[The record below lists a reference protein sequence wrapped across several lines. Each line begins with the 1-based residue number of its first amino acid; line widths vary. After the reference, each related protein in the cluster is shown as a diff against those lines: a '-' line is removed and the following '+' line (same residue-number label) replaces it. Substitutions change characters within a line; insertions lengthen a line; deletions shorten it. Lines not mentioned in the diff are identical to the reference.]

1 MSRVVV
7 PLSLPGKLNLAIE
20 RRVKN
25 GKYASKSE
33 YVRDLVR
40 EDLLLSELEDSR
52 REYRRG
58 EYFEFTTAA
67 AFRRH
72 LSKFSK

>member
-7 PLSLPGKLNLAIE
+7 PLSLPREKRI
-20 RRVKN
+20 KS
-25 GKYASKSE
+25 GKYSSKSE

-40 EDLLLSELEDSR
+40 EDLLLSELDESR
-52 REYRRG
+52 KEYGRG
-58 EYFEFTTAA
+58 EYFEFTTAT

-72 LSKFSK
+72 LNKLKQ